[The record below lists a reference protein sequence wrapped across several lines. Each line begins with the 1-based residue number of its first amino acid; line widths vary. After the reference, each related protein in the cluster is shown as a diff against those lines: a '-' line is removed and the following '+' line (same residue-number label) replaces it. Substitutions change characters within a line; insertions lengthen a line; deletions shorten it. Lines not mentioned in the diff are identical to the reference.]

1 MSNRK
6 GFAAAPHFKEL
17 LLVGPPQLA
26 GGAGVS
32 WPADA
37 GGKATADADGENE
50 MNLGRLP
57 PARAV
62 TLTIAPRP
70 FSAEWQLLADGE
82 VVTRRSPEVDIDS
95 GEEGGV
101 SVWTVWPDFIE
112 VDDVAIRLSE

>member
-1 MSNRK
+1 
-6 GFAAAPHFKEL
+6 
-17 LLVGPPQLA
+17 
-26 GGAGVS
+26 
-32 WPADA
+32 
-37 GGKATADADGENE
+37 

-70 FSAEWQLLADGE
+70 FSAEWQVLADGE

-101 SVWTVWPDFIE
+101 SV
-112 VDDVAIRLSE
+112 